1 MRCAVRYCGNNNR
14 NGNKKNWRYF
24 HFPKHK
30 EQLKK
35 WIQFC
40 ERDIT
45 NPTTACICN
54 EHFTPEDF
62 ERNMQYELGFTRK
75 NPTKLKPGSYPSI
88 QGPQDKLLQNDAK
101 NKRSNNRKDA
111 PTSSPHRFFK
121 VAEEAPISNPKQV
134 VPNTKVGNLV
144 KFEELEDVAE
154 SSSNLCQNY
163 EMIEYINDTEE
174 YADAQLTEE
183 APRVGRMELEI
194 IDPLN
199 PQSNAE
205 EHVEIIDSES
215 DSYARHLEIEV
226 SSLKRQVFFLK
237 DERKKLIDEIQNL
250 RATVRSSRLTHVESL
265 ENLNLSNNKATK
277 SRHRAPI
284 KKTVMLYTANID
296 TIRKLRKI
304 NESTE

>member
-1 MRCAVRYCGNNNR
+1 MRCAVRFCGNNNR
-14 NGNKKNWRYF
+14 NGNKNNWRYF

-40 ERDIT
+40 ERDIR

-88 QGPQDKLLQNDAK
+88 KAPRDKLLQNNAK
-101 NKRSNNRKDA
+101 NKCSNNRKDA
-111 PTSSPHRFFK
+111 STLSPHRFFK
-121 VAEEAPISNPKQV
+121 ELDEAPNSNP
-134 VPNTKVGNLV
+134 PNTENGNLV
-144 KFEELEDVAE
+144 EFEELEDVAE

-163 EMIEYINDTEE
+163 ETIEYINDTEE
-174 YADAQLTEE
+174 YTDAQLTDE
-183 APRVGRMELEI
+183 AHPVARLELEI
-194 IDPLN
+194 VDPFN

-205 EHVEIIDSES
+205 EHLEIIDSEC
-215 DSYARHLEIEV
+215 DNYARHLEIEV

-250 RATVRSSRLTHVESL
+250 RATVRSCRLKHADSL
-265 ENLNLSNNKATK
+265 ENLNLSNSKATL
-277 SRHRAPI
+277 SRHRVPI